1 MGTFTPMRGPLLI
14 ILSIL
19 LLGQSPVSLNAQRIV
34 YSDPEKEDT
43 RRLNYEIIGRV
54 GGNFLIF
61 KNNRSRSWISVL
73 DEEMQ
78 PLGKEE
84 MGYLPAND
92 KTINVDFFP
101 YGTHAWMIYQYQRR
115 NVVYCMAA
123 QLDGNGKRMGELLE
137 LDTTHL
143 NFSSDNKL
151 YAVVSSED
159 KKRIALF
166 KINTR
171 DRDLYRMTKMLFN
184 EKLVPM
190 GRTDVQIPMSDRGD
204 QLGDFALDN
213 QGDLLFSRFL
223 RGNNEGI
230 TKASLL
236 LLPATQALLK
246 EMPLPVA
253 ENGPFL
259 DEIKIKIDNFNQR
272 YLLTSLYSN
281 EKRAGIDGCFFYVW
295 DKKTGQPLVSLLHEF
310 SDELRQ
316 EAKGNATTRTAFND
330 FFIRQL
336 IIKKDGGFIVG
347 SEAYYTTSRANNWNR
362 YDYIYGS
369 PLYGF
374 NNPMFG
380 FNNFYYSS
388 PYFNRYWWGMP
399 GGRTNTA
406 VRYHADNIMV
416 QSFDAKGQLEWS
428 RVIAKSQFDDEVDD
442 LLSFS
447 LMVLGGELHL
457 LYNQQDRRDKLLN
470 DFMVN
475 PAGELTRNTDLKNL
489 EKGHQFMPM
498 RGKQVSAR
506 QLIIPTAYRS
516 YICFAKLEYN

>member
-1 MGTFTPMRGPLLI
+1 MDTFTSMLRLLSLV
-14 ILSIL
+14 LSIL
-19 LLGQSPVSLNAQRIV
+19 LLVQVPSSLNAQRIV
-34 YSDPEKEDT
+34 YSDPETADT
-43 RRLNYEIIGRV
+43 RRLNYEIIGKV
-54 GGNFLIF
+54 GGRFLIF
-61 KNNRSRSWISVL
+61 KNNRFRSWISVL

-78 PLGKEE
+78 PLGREE
-84 MGYLPAND
+84 IGYMPSNE
-92 KTINVDFFP
+92 KTLNVDFFP
-101 YGTHAWMIYQYQRR
+101 YADYAWMIYQYQRR
-115 NVVYCMAA
+115 NIIYCMAA
-123 QLDGNGKRMGELLE
+123 QLDGNGKRMGELIE

-143 NFSSDNKL
+143 NFASDNKL

-159 KKRIALF
+159 RKRIAVF
-166 KINTR
+166 KINSS
-171 DRDLYRMTKMLFN
+171 DRDEYRMTKLLFN

-190 GRTDVQIPMSDRGD
+190 GRAEVLIPMSDRGD

-223 RGNNEGI
+223 RSNNDNV
-230 TKASLL
+230 TKASILVLPSSQSRLL
-236 LLPATQALLK
+236 ET
-246 EMPLPVA
+246 PLPVG
-253 ENGPFL
+253 ENGPYL
-259 DEIKIKIDNFNQR
+259 DEIKIKIDNLNQR
-272 YLLTSLYSN
+272 YILTSLYSN
-281 EKRAGIDGCFFYVW
+281 ERRSGIDGCFFYVW
-295 DKKTGQPLVSLLHEF
+295 DKRTRQPLVSRLQEF

-330 FFIRQL
+330 FFIRQ
-336 IIKKDGGFIVG
+336 IIVKRDGGFIIG

-369 PLYGF
+369 PF
-374 NNPMFG
+374 MG

-388 PYFNRYWWGMP
+388 PYFNRYWWGAP

-416 QSFDAKGQLEWS
+416 QSYDPDGQLQWS
-428 RVIAKSQFDDEVDD
+428 RVVAKTQFDDEVDD
-442 LLSFS
+442 LLSFN

-470 DFMVN
+470 DFTLQ
-475 PAGELTRNTDLKNL
+475 PAGEMTRNTDLKNL

-506 QLIIPTAYRS
+506 QLIIPTVYRS